1 MNIMSLRSRIGG
13 LIAGWVFSMI
23 VALVTGMIKRAV
35 TKQQQRTTSTGASS
49 AQPRTKVY
57 GDTPRPAAKPETLS
71 SQPYKTWAITDTI
84 YQGMTLDELKKA
96 YGEPTA
102 RMRVSDTS
110 ERWTY
115 GGRTSANDNGMTV
128 TIESGLVTDWTETAS
143 TTL

>member
-1 MNIMSLRSRIGG
+1 
-13 LIAGWVFSMI
+13 MI
-23 VALVTGMIKRAV
+23 VALVTGMLKRAL
-35 TKQQQRTTSTGASS
+35 TKQQQRSAPNATSS

-57 GDTPRPAAKPETLS
+57 GDTPSPASKPEPLT
-71 SQPYKTWAITDTI
+71 SQPYKKWAITDTI
-84 YQGMTLDELKKA
+84 YQGMSLEELKKA

-115 GGRTSANDNGMTV
+115 GGQNSANDNGMTV